1 MSWEYL
7 DNNPPWFVRVMA
19 RRKVHAK
26 VVVAVSDEELAISSG
41 IKVDRLRAIYHQR
54 NWDNIPVREIRAFC
68 EACGFDPFSCKSRNR
83 FHAYRS
89 AVKSGRCVG
98 FTYLK
103 KSPWWTTVFAPLLQ
117 KMKAAHA

>member
-26 VVVAVSDEELAISSG
+26 VVAAVSDEELAIASG
-41 IKVDRLRAIYHQR
+41 INVDRLRAIYHQR

-83 FHAYRS
+83 YSRSGALRRTTPSTLPTRAPYRLTIRHP
-89 AVKSGRCVG
+89 AN
-98 FTYLK
+98 
-103 KSPWWTTVFAPLLQ
+103 Q
-117 KMKAAHA
+117 